1 MGRRLEGK
9 VAIITGAARGL
20 GEATARLFARCGARV
35 VVTDIKREGGRAV
48 ADSIVADGGG
58 AEFEPCDVTS
68 EADWQRLIA
77 TVAARNGRLDILVN
91 NAGLGGKTV
100 RDHDALEG
108 WNRLLAVNATGVFLG
123 TKHAAEAMRRARK
136 GAIVNVS
143 SIMGIV
149 AGAESHPGYQAAK
162 AAVRHYTKSAACRY
176 GPDGIRVNSVH
187 PGYLPPMEGG
197 SLHGILENKVP
208 LTPLRRIGQPI
219 EVAHAILFLASD
231 EASFITGA
239 ELVVDGGFVAQ

>member
-77 TVAARNGRLDILVN
+77 TVAARNGRLAILAH
-91 NAGLGGKTV
+91 NAGPGG
-100 RDHDALEG
+100 
-108 WNRLLAVNATGVFLG
+108 
-123 TKHAAEAMRRARK
+123 
-136 GAIVNVS
+136 
-143 SIMGIV
+143 
-149 AGAESHPGYQAAK
+149 Q
-162 AAVRHYTKSAACRY
+162 
-176 GPDGIRVNSVH
+176 
-187 PGYLPPMEGG
+187 
-197 SLHGILENKVP
+197 
-208 LTPLRRIGQPI
+208 PLRDYDPRAG
-219 EVAHAILFLASD
+219 
-231 EASFITGA
+231 
-239 ELVVDGGFVAQ
+239 